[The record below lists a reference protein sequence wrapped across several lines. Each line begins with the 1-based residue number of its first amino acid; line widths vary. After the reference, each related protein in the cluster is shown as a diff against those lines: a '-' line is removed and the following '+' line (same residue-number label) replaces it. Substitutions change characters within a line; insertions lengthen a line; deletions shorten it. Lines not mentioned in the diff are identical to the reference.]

1 MKLPTPTLQI
11 EFATALEGARS
22 TILREALGKTVKN
35 LSIAALDQ
43 ELASI
48 VPAKTLAALASKHVR
63 GETLFPT
70 PLVLKAQPSLLGY
83 YRLLYGYSQKQFYTS
98 ATGCSPF
105 KLMEQKGKL
114 SSKAEALLPGLCAT
128 FSDAGVMLLAG
139 LQDQLEGTD
148 LFHELSLL
156 TLGAQYR
163 GGANN
168 KRGAAGIKAVFEVI
182 RTIVEDGITA
192 SGDTSIEVTN
202 AAQKKVTIVLASDP
216 DIFIRSH
223 LGSGKTRPIVA
234 IEVKAGEDQSNIHN
248 RIGEAEKSHQKA
260 KAAGVTECWTVI
272 NVPQADVAK
281 LAQESPSTD
290 RFFQLLDLTD
300 SGSAAYAD
308 FRETVRDLVGLA

>member
-1 MKLPTPTLQI
+1 
-11 EFATALEGARS
+11 
-22 TILREALGKTVKN
+22 VKS
-35 LSIAALDQ
+35 LSIVALDQ

-48 VPAKTLAALASKHVR
+48 VPAEAHAALAAKHVR
-63 GETLFPT
+63 AETLFPV
-70 PLVLKAQPSLLGY
+70 PLVLRAQPSLIGY

-114 SSKAEALLPGLCAT
+114 SSNAETLLSDLCIAFAEAGAVLLPGVE
-128 FSDAGVMLLAG
+128 G
-139 LQDQLEGTD
+139 QLKSAD

-168 KRGAAGIKAVFEVI
+168 KRGAAGIKAVFEVM

-192 SGDTSIEVTN
+192 SGDASIEVTN

-216 DIFIRSH
+216 DIFIKSH

-272 NVPQADVAK
+272 NVPQADVGK
-281 LAQESPSTD
+281 LTQESPSTD
-290 RFFQLLDLTD
+290 RFLQLLDLTD
-300 SGSAAYAD
+300 STSAAYAD
-308 FRETVRDLVGLA
+308 FRETIRDLVGLA